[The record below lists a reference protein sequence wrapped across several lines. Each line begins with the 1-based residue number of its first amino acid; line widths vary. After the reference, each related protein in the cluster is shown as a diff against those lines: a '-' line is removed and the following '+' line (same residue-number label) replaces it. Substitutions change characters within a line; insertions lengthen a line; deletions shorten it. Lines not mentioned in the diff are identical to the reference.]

1 MPRPV
6 TMTLVARGFDEAIKD
21 RSAAAQMLGRS
32 QRVEDITGLS
42 GEKRGLH
49 RNPNAPSAPVLLRV
63 AATER
68 MLETSAIALV
78 GGSDEPAH

>member
-1 MPRPV
+1 
-6 TMTLVARGFDEAIKD
+6 MTLVARGFDEAIKD

-49 RNPNAPSAPVLLRV
+49 RNPNAPLGFRV
-63 AATER
+63 IESR
-68 MLETSAIALV
+68 RN
-78 GGSDEPAH
+78 GAHA